1 MSYLCTHTGKGYMG
15 QVDVVLG
22 ETDYQNY
29 AILYYLRRN
38 KITLKLYGE
47 CVQDYIC
54 AMTL

>member
-1 MSYLCTHTGKGYMG
+1 MG

-54 AMTL
+54 TMTL